1 MKNRALAAAYAGAG
15 RFGIEVFEPATSTAL
30 MAALL
35 VHDLRNPR
43 ATANAGVRLE
53 NPMDLFSQGANH
65 GGLWRMA
72 YSPRSVLSV
81 AALLGMFE
89 SRA

>member
-1 MKNRALAAAYAGAG
+1 
-15 RFGIEVFEPATSTAL
+15 

-35 VHDLRNPR
+35 VHDLRNPAAAANP
-43 ATANAGVRLE
+43 ATDLG
-53 NPMDLFSQGANH
+53 NPMDLFAAAANH
-65 GGLWRMA
+65 GGLWRVA
-72 YSPRSVLSV
+72 YSPRSVLGV

>member
-1 MKNRALAAAYAGAG
+1 
-15 RFGIEVFEPATSTAL
+15 

-35 VHDLRNPR
+35 VHDLRNPDSP
-43 ATANAGVRLE
+43 ANPSTELI
-53 NPMDLFSQGANH
+53 NPMDLFARGANH
-65 GGLWRMA
+65 GGLWRTA
-72 YSPRSVLSV
+72 YAPRSVLGI